1 MPFSRHWEV
10 SGHHTACQ
18 IGHSDDKQFSLS
30 TKGLTQLWAD
40 KVKRPSTK
48 LFVLDLPWKALYHR
62 SAYLMLKST
71 CVIRR
76 SVWHRTGRIDGLPT
90 GVAVAVARLE

>member
-10 SGHHTACQ
+10 SGQHIARRLA
-18 IGHSDDKQFSLS
+18 HSDNKQFSLRTGKAKFLFS
-30 TKGLTQLWAD
+30 
-40 KVKRPSTK
+40 R

-62 SAYLMLKST
+62 SARLMLKSM

-76 SVWHRTGRIDGLPT
+76 RIDGLPT
-90 GVAVAVARLE
+90 GVAVAVARLG